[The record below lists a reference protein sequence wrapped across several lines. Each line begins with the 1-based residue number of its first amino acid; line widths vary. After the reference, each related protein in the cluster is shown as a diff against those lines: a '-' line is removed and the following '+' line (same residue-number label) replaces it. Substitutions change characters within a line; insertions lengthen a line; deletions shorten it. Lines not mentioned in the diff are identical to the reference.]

1 MTLILGCMLLPSAS
15 LHRYTHQLCV
25 LQCPALPAGF
35 IACMA
40 ATILHLK
47 GALNPS
53 LLGQLHTELL
63 EAIKPKALIATVRTL
78 QGVLQL
84 PLKNVLHKAAAP
96 ATVVVPS
103 FISLCLHR
111 ALPCQH
117 SEWGLYVHLVE
128 IILHSATSNHFV
140 MQSHPRLQ
148 SASLQLSSTSDGQQM
163 PQHR

>member
-1 MTLILGCMLLPSAS
+1 MTLILGCMLPPSAS

-25 LQCPALPAGF
+25 LASPAPPAGF

-47 GALNPS
+47 GALSHPG
-53 LLGQLHTELL
+53 LLGQLHAELL
-63 EAIKPKALIATVRTL
+63 EAIKPKALIATVRAL

-84 PLKNVLHKAAAP
+84 PLENILHEAAAP
-96 ATVVVPS
+96 ATVIVPS

-111 ALPCQH
+111 ALPFQH

-128 IILHSATSNHFV
+128 IILHSTTSTTV
-140 MQSHPRLQ
+140 
-148 SASLQLSSTSDGQQM
+148 
-163 PQHR
+163 